1 MNTKFFQFIL
11 ILIVL
16 ILLIIYVFKKSNAHF
31 EALTILPVTAYI
43 VRMKLNFH
51 GRKIRN
57 NITAQYILNMFEI
70 INRDVFNPKGI
81 HFQVT
86 VQEYDYIDRE
96 NGRFLK
102 TKENMNIYTRDNG
115 GRANDLSLVERHKK
129 NSINIYFEAYRGVGM
144 GAYAGY
150 SGQGKCKINKFPE
163 FSTGFVTDV
172 PMIFIGTWGRS
183 NKNMFPFD
191 KTTKS
196 VDLIVNGIRN
206 NSLTSLV
213 VHEIG
218 HILGLDH
225 PNQVNQGSY
234 IDGDGM
240 RKNKHMKGGKGSLYG
255 IPNVMLSGGSGAG
268 SVDFE
273 DWQWEIMLRVSIVLQ
288 NWWKENTPD
297 MNCTCFH
304 KIVGSNITNKHNT
317 AKCHSIENEP
327 QPRQDMSCVYLDTK
341 SLRTSNS
348 PLGNELLNR
357 YINLLLQNLSLDTQ
371 QNTFGRIVWNKGYMY
386 EPKLLINKGL
396 YNNWIENI
404 NNSQYTKHLS
414 LRFKPEE
421 HGKVVLN
428 INTDDIYCDGIYYVY
443 DLFHERI
450 KNTIITKMNKFL
462 RKININIYTSSK
474 RDLDVVLSNHNLYIL
489 GFKQNRDTQR
499 KIVNLNKNKFPLFID
514 RNDYV
519 I

>member
-1 MNTKFFQFIL
+1 MNPKFFQFIL

-16 ILLIIYVFKKSNAHF
+16 ILLIIYGLKKSRDHF
-31 EALTILPVTAYI
+31 KSNIKYNLPVTAYI
-43 VRMKLNFH
+43 VRMELNV
-51 GRKIRN
+51 GGTRITNKI
-57 NITAQYILNMFEI
+57 TEEYILDMFDI

-86 VQEYDYIDRE
+86 VEEYDYIDRE
-96 NGRFLK
+96 NGMFLK
-102 TKENMNIYTRDNG
+102 TKQNMNINIRKNG

-163 FSTGFVTDV
+163 FRNGQVTDV
-172 PMIFIGTWGRS
+172 PMIFVGTWAMS
-183 NKNMFPFD
+183 NNSMFPVD
-191 KTTKS
+191 TTTKS
-196 VDLIVNGIRN
+196 LDLIVNGKRN
-206 NSLTSLV
+206 PSLTTLV

-268 SVDFE
+268 GSVDFE

-288 NWWKENTPD
+288 NWWTENRPD

-304 KIVGSNITNKHNT
+304 KIVGSIITDKYNT
-317 AKCHSIENEP
+317 SKCEYSSS
-327 QPRQDMSCVYLDTK
+327 RTGMSCLYPDK
-341 SLRTSNS
+341 ISLRTSNS
-348 PLGNELLNR
+348 PLGNHETNK
-357 YINLLLQNLSLDTQ
+357 YINLLLQNLSLETQ
-371 QNTFGRIVWNKGYMY
+371 QNTFGRIVWNKGYKY
-386 EPKLLINKGL
+386 EPKLLINKEL
-396 YNNWIENI
+396 YNNWVENI
-404 NNSQYTKHLS
+404 NDLQYTKHLS
-414 LRFKPEE
+414 LRLKVGE
-421 HGKVVLN
+421 HGKVVLD
-428 INTDDIYCDGIYYVY
+428 INTNNIYCDGMYYVY
-443 DLFHERI
+443 DLFHEKI
-450 KNTIITKMNKFL
+450 KNTIITNMNKFL
-462 RKININIYTSSK
+462 RKINIFTSSK
-474 RDLDVVLSNHNLYIL
+474 RDLDVVLSNHNFYIL
-489 GFKQNRDTQR
+489 GYKKNRDTQ
-499 KIVNLNKNKFPLFID
+499 KKNVNLNKNKFPLFIH

-519 I
+519 N